1 MEEKPRLTTRTKSF
15 IREVQT
21 EVKKVTW
28 PTRGE
33 LYGATSVVIACT
45 ILLSIVLG
53 VFDFLI
59 GHVMHFMLQF
69 GL

>member
-1 MEEKPRLTTRTKSF
+1 MEDKPRLATRTRSF
-15 IREVQT
+15 IREVQAET
-21 EVKKVTW
+21 KKVTW

-45 ILLSIVLG
+45 IMLSMLLG
-53 VFDFLI
+53 VFDFVI
-59 GHVMHFMLQF
+59 GHVMRFLLQF